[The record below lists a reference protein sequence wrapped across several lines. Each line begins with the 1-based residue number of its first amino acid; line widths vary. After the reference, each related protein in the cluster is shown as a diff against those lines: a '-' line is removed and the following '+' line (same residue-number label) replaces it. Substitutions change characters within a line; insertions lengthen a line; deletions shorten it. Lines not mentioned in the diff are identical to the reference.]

1 MTIIKEVYSV
11 KTVAIS
17 GVKSL
22 VLKEMDVPVSKDGSV
37 VIEVKSCGICGS
49 DIHNWD
55 MGAPVGLVMG
65 HEFAGTVVDP
75 GSRKDLEKG
84 DRVTGLPISPCGKCE
99 ACRSGNVQYCAETWS
114 EAVGLAVT
122 NPGGYAEYTSC
133 RPDMVR
139 KIPGNV
145 SFDAAC
151 MVEPS
156 AVALHAINLADIK
169 IGDKVLIIG
178 GGIIGLMSAEFA
190 KMAGAGYVAI
200 LETNKKRGRKAVSYG
215 KINEYYDALKE
226 DTIPTLM
233 TKTNGG
239 FDKVIECCGNSA
251 AVSEALMTVK
261 PGGMV
266 VLVGVSA
273 TPITIPLTVGIMK
286 EIDIKGAIAYTP
298 HEFDTC
304 LKLIAEKKLNVT
316 KYIDDLVPLE
326 KAQESFER
334 LTSGKDS
341 AVKIIFKP

>member
-1 MTIIKEVYSV
+1 MKC
-11 KTVAIS
+11 VAIS

-22 VLKEMDVPVSKDGSV
+22 VMKDMEVPVSVDGSV
-37 VIEVKSCGICGS
+37 VIEVKSAGICGS

-55 MGAPVGLVMG
+55 MGMPHGLVMG
-65 HEFAGTVVDP
+65 HEFAGVVVDP
-75 GSRKDLEKG
+75 GSRLDLEKG

-99 ACRSGNVQYCAETWS
+99 ACHSGNVQYCADTWS
-114 EAVGLAVT
+114 EAVGLALT
-122 NPGGYAEYTSC
+122 NPGAFAEYTSC

-156 AVALHAINLADIK
+156 AVSLHAVNLADIK
-169 IGDKVLIIG
+169 IGDDVLIVG
-178 GGIIGLMSAEFA
+178 GGIIGLMAAEFA
-190 KMAGAGYVAI
+190 KMAGASYVAM

-215 KINEYYDALKE
+215 KVNEYYDALKE

-239 FDKVIECCGNSA
+239 FDTVIECCGNAS
-251 AVSEALMTVK
+251 AVSEALMAVK
-261 PGGMV
+261 PGGTV

-273 TPITIPLTVGIMK
+273 TPISIPMVVGVMK
-286 EIDIKGAIAYTP
+286 EVNIKGAIAYTIE
-298 HEFDTC
+298 EFESC
-304 LKLIAEKKLNVT
+304 IKMIADKRINVT
-316 KYIDDLVPLE
+316 KYIDDTISLD
-326 KAQESFER
+326 KAQGAFER
-334 LTSGKDS
+334 LTNGRDS

>member
-1 MTIIKEVYSV
+1 MKC
-11 KTVAIS
+11 VAIS

-22 VLKEMDVPVSKDGSV
+22 VLKNMDVPVSKNGSV
-37 VIEVKSCGICGS
+37 VIEVKSAGICGS

-75 GSRKDLEKG
+75 GSRTDLVKG

-99 ACRSGNVQYCAETWS
+99 ACRSGNVQYCSETWS
-114 EAVGLAVT
+114 EAVGLALT
-122 NPGGYAEYTSC
+122 NPGGFAEYTSC

-156 AVALHAINLADIK
+156 AVSLHAVNLADIK
-169 IGDKVLIIG
+169 IGDDVLIVG
-178 GGIIGLMSAEFA
+178 GGIIGLMAAEFA

-200 LETNKKRGRKAVSYG
+200 LETNKKRGKKAVSYG
-215 KINEYYDALKE
+215 KVDEYYDALKG
-226 DTIPTLM
+226 DTIPKLL

-239 FDKVIECCGNSA
+239 FDTVIECCGNA
-251 AVSEALMTVK
+251 PAVTEALMAVK
-261 PGGMV
+261 PGGTV

-273 TPITIPLTVGIMK
+273 VPINIPLVMGVMK
-286 EIDIKGAIAYTP
+286 EVNLKGAIAYTED
-298 HEFDTC
+298 EFDNC
-304 LKLIAEKKLNVT
+304 IKMIANKKINVT
-316 KYIDDLVPLE
+316 KYIDALVPLE

-334 LTSGKDS
+334 LTSGNDS
-341 AVKIIFKP
+341 AVKIVFKP

>member
-1 MTIIKEVYSV
+1 MKCVS
-11 KTVAIS
+11 IS
-17 GVKSL
+17 GEKSL
-22 VLKEMDVPVSKDGSV
+22 VLKDINVPVSKDGSV

-55 MGAPVGLVMG
+55 IGAPIGLVMG
-65 HEFAGTVVDP
+65 HEFAGVVVDP
-75 GSRKDLEKG
+75 GSRKDLVKG

-99 ACRSGNVQYCAETWS
+99 ACKSGNVQYCPETWS
-114 EAVGLAVT
+114 EAVGLALT
-122 NPGGYAEYTSC
+122 NSGGYAEYTSC
-133 RPDMVR
+133 RADMVR

-169 IGDKVLIIG
+169 IGDSVLIVG

-190 KMAGAGYVAI
+190 RMAGASYIAI
-200 LETNKKRGRKAVSYG
+200 LETNKKRGKKAVSYG

-226 DTIPTLM
+226 DTIPKLM

-239 FDKVIECCGNSA
+239 FDKVIECCGNA
-251 AVSEALMTVK
+251 PAVSESLMTVK
-261 PGGMV
+261 PGGTI

-273 TPITIPLTVGIMK
+273 VPISIPMVVGVMK
-286 EIDIKGAIAYTP
+286 EITMKGAIAYTP
-298 HEFDTC
+298 EEFDNC
-304 LKLIAEKKLNVT
+304 LNLIATKKINVT

-326 KAQESFER
+326 RAQESFER
-334 LTSGKDS
+334 LTNGKDS
-341 AVKIIFKP
+341 AVKIVFKP

>member
-1 MTIIKEVYSV
+1 MKCVS
-11 KTVAIS
+11 IS
-17 GVKSL
+17 GERKF
-22 VLKEMDVPVSKDGSV
+22 VLKEKDVPVSKDGSV

-49 DIHNWD
+49 DIHYWES
-55 MGAPVGLVMG
+55 GQPVGLVMG

-99 ACRSGNVQYCAETWS
+99 ACRSGNVQYCSDTWS
-114 EAVGLAVT
+114 EAVGLALT
-122 NPGGYAEYTSC
+122 NPGGFAEYTSC

-156 AVALHAINLADIK
+156 AVALHAINLANIK
-169 IGDKVLIIG
+169 IGDKVLIVG

-190 KMAGAGYVAI
+190 KLAGAGYVAI
-200 LETNKKRGRKAVSYG
+200 LATNKKRGRKAVSYG
-215 KINEYYDALKE
+215 KINEYFDATKE
-226 DTIPTLM
+226 ETIPNLM

-239 FDKVIECCGNSA
+239 FDVVIECCGSSP
-251 AVSEALMTVK
+251 AVSEALMSVK
-261 PGGMV
+261 PGGVV
-266 VLVGVSA
+266 VLVGVSLG
-273 TPITIPLTVGIMK
+273 PVTIPTVVGVMR
-286 EIDIKGAIAYTP
+286 EVTVQGAIAYTA

-304 LKLIAEKKLNVT
+304 LKLIAEKKINVT
-316 KYIDDLVPLE
+316 KYIDDLLPLE
-326 KAQESFER
+326 AAQESFER

-341 AVKIIFKP
+341 AVKIILKP